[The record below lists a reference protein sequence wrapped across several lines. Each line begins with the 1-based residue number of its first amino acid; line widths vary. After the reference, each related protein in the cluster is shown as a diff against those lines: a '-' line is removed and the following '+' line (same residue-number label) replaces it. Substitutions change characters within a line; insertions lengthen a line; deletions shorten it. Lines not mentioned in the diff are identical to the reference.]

1 MKRSKAKSFTTK
13 DYDSLENA
21 ISRGQKIAVSRRG
34 NEFVVVP
41 SRIRVDGGRE
51 AIDSVHPTTGDKI
64 TIYVDEISSFEVLR

>member
-1 MKRSKAKSFTTK
+1 MKRSRSKAFTTN

-41 SRIRVDGGRE
+41 DRLRVEGGRE
-51 AIDSVHPTTGDKI
+51 AIDSVHPTTGEKI
-64 TIYVDEISSFEVLR
+64 TFYVDEISAFEVVR